1 MFLEGTVIIISLVVS
16 IRSTLLQVMTQI
28 PVQNDI
34 IIIIPIYNF
43 RVDIQDMEEKRKKQ
57 KHKFNQRQTQK
68 VRALLMSAIERESG
82 NDRLYRATMCQ
93 HMVALASGLVN
104 ANGKSVCLCGDFL
117 QQQTIL
123 LCMFCESESFKRKEN
138 YEIIN
143 NTKKTFFYFQQE
155 IWLSTI
161 TSAVIC
167 VADVTHIQE

>member
-68 VRALLMSAIERESG
+68 VRALLMSAIERE
-82 NDRLYRATMCQ
+82 RAGTTGSIELPCASIWQRQ
-93 HMVALASGLVN
+93 HRALLMQM
-104 ANGKSVCLCGDFL
+104 GKVCVCVE
-117 QQQTIL
+117 I
-123 LCMFCESESFKRKEN
+123 FC
-138 YEIIN
+138 N
-143 NTKKTFFYFQQE
+143 NKQFCFVCFAKVRVLRE
-155 IWLSTI
+155 RRIMK
-161 TSAVIC
+161 
-167 VADVTHIQE
+167 